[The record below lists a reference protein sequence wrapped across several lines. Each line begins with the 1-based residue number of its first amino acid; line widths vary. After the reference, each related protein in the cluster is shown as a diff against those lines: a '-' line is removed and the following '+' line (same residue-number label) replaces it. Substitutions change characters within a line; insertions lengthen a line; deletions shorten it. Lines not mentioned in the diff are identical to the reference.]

1 MGFKKID
8 ENEFIYDVE
17 GDEMKK
23 KFKSSLLKEKTVT
36 YAPHL
41 KNFPSKTQEL
51 IDEIRVEIL
60 KMKNK

>member
-1 MGFKKID
+1 MD
-8 ENEFIYDVE
+8 ENKQSIP
-17 GDEMKK
+17 KK
-23 KFKSSLLKEKTVT
+23 KFKSNLLKEKPVT

-41 KNFPSKTQEL
+41 KDFPSKAQEL